1 VDLEQNFL
9 GIEKRRWVLADGD
22 NLPVATS
29 RQASLGLHFDRGYW
43 LAGLEGFYKEVDGI
57 STDTQGFQNE
67 DQFNGELGRYRVHG
81 VEALINYKTRSWSS
95 WLSYAFNRN
104 DYNFRGLQPPTFP
117 NNLDIRHTVTLGLNY
132 SYEQFKMGLGLNYR
146 TGRPYTEPLPPPDD
160 IDTSVFPALINYSE
174 PNSSRL
180 PEYFRVDASMT
191 YSFSVSETV
200 RASLGASVLNLT
212 GRRNVLNTYFRLNDQ
227 DQIERIESI
236 SLGLTPNAS
245 FRIWF

>member
-1 VDLEQNFL
+1 M
-9 GIEKRRWVLADGD
+9 GPGRWGK
-22 NLPVATS
+22 PS
-29 RQASLGLHFDRGYW
+29 RGHFDRGLW
-43 LAGLEGFYKEVDGI
+43 LASLEGFYKEVDGI

-81 VEALINYKTRSWSS
+81 VEALLNYKTTSWSS

-104 DYNFRGLQPPTFP
+104 DYTFQGLQPPTFP

-132 SYEQFKMGLGLNYR
+132 SYEQLKMGLGLNYR
-146 TGRPYTEPLPPPDD
+146 TGRPFTEPLPPPDD
-160 IDTSVFPALINYSE
+160 IDTSVFPAHINYSE

-180 PEYFRVDASMT
+180 PEYFRMDASMT

-212 GRRNVLNTYFRLNDQ
+212 GRRNVLNTYYRLNDQ